1 MGRIIQISHDVYE
14 ELKRLKRDRSFSE
27 ILREMIAIYKEKR
40 RINYKDLMKKLERI
54 EKICKK
60 KKKENISER
69 INELLWQ

>member
-27 ILREMIAIYKEKR
+27 ILREMIAIYKEKQ